1 MMRRSESSVKER
13 KAYTKREIYVGGNN
27 VIVTVGNKHVNSNIN
42 NLNMNTKTKT
52 RS

>member
-13 KAYTKREIYVGGNN
+13 KAYTKRESFTVGLIGNN
-27 VIVTVGNKHVNSNIN
+27 HINSNN
-42 NLNMNTKTKT
+42 SNMNIKSKTT